1 MKKFLENGKISR
13 ICLYSCIVAV
23 CFLYTGSAYMS
34 QFYRLIPL
42 YDAQTVDIITSC
54 LNYVLQAMGILVFV
68 LGLKHKPAVW
78 GDHRFFV
85 VLLFIGIPFM
95 TVMQLAKAG
104 IIVVVS
110 GCIFHFLI
118 GLYFGCYLSL
128 FAKYVPVKNAG
139 VSYGIAYAFG
149 SVGTYIL
156 SLFKDGDFLVSKGIT
171 VLYIILA
178 VLTIFLVYFG
188 NVHQATDS
196 ENEPTREN
204 ESDGSL
210 WLFSATVVVMMI
222 ISVIGSGLY
231 YSLPQ
236 AADIDWN
243 LIRAFYAIGLIVTG
257 LIMDRSR
264 WVGEIL
270 VAASLLYPLIAMA
283 LIGEGMNNTVA
294 LSFSYLFRGC
304 LTVYY
309 IISFTDIAS
318 SDRKRLFVAPLGLF
332 FSRLTEACLTLLLM
346 LVAVPN
352 LVQIITM
359 ALFMIP
365 LIVLI
370 VIRQKNKVTP
380 LSVPVDEQKKK
391 AVFAD
396 KYHLTARET
405 EILGFLAEGLTDDE
419 IASKINISRNTV
431 RFHVSNILKKTGT
444 SSRVDAARSMQK
456 FN

>member
-1 MKKFLENGKISR
+1 MKKFWENIFFSR
-13 ICLYSCIVAV
+13 ICLYGCIVAV

-42 YDAQTVDIITSC
+42 YDAQTVDVITSC
-54 LNYVLQAMGILVFV
+54 LNYVLQALGIVMFV
-68 LGLKHKPAVW
+68 LGLRYRSDIW

-85 VLLFIGIPFM
+85 VMLFIGIPCM
-95 TVMQLAKAG
+95 TIMQFAG
-104 IIVVVS
+104 SGMIIVVS
-110 GCIFHFLI
+110 GCIFNFLI
-118 GLYFGCYLSL
+118 GLYFGCYLSM
-128 FAKYVPVKNAG
+128 FAQFVPIEHAG

-156 SLFKDGDFLVSKGIT
+156 SLFEDGEFLVSKRIT
-171 VLYIILA
+171 VLYIVLA
-178 VLTIFLVYFG
+178 VFTIILVYTG
-188 NVHQATDS
+188 YGQPATEIDDVSRHREDS
-196 ENEPTREN
+196 F
-204 ESDGSL
+204 ESFL
-210 WLFSATVVVMMI
+210 PFSAKVIVMMM

-264 WVGEIL
+264 WIGEIL

-318 SDRKRLFVAPLGLF
+318 SDRKMLFVAPLGLF
-332 FSRLTEACLTLLLM
+332 FSRLTEACLTLVLM

-359 ALFMIP
+359 ALLMIP

>member
-1 MKKFLENGKISR
+1 MRKFWKNERNGR

-23 CFLYTGSAYMS
+23 CFLYTGSVYMS
-34 QFYRLIPL
+34 QFYRLIPF

-54 LNYVLQAMGILVFV
+54 LNYVLQALGILVFA
-68 LGLKHKPAVW
+68 LGLKHKPTVL
-78 GDHRFFV
+78 GNHRFFIV
-85 VLLFIGIPFM
+85 TLFIGIPCM
-95 TVMQLAKAG
+95 MVMQLAKSG
-104 IIVVVS
+104 MVIVVS
-110 GCIFHFLI
+110 GGIFHFLI

-128 FAKYVPVKNAG
+128 FAKFVPIKYSG
-139 VSYGIAYAFG
+139 ISYGIAYAFG

-156 SLFKDGDFLVSKGIT
+156 SLFEGGDFLISKKIT

-178 VLTIFLVYFG
+178 ILTIFLVWFG
-188 NVHQATDS
+188 YAHPETESKDVPGQ
-196 ENEPTREN
+196 ERE
-204 ESDGSL
+204 SSGSL
-210 WLFSATVVVMMI
+210 LLPSATVVVMMMV
-222 ISVIGSGLY
+222 SVIGSGLY

-243 LIRAFYAIGLIVTG
+243 LIRAFYAVGLILTG
-257 LIMDRSR
+257 LTMDCKR
-264 WVGEIL
+264 WIGEIL
-270 VAASLLYPLIAMA
+270 TAASLLYPLIALT

-294 LSFSYLFRGC
+294 FSFSYLFRGC

-309 IISFTDIAS
+309 IIFFTDIAS
-318 SDRKRLFVAPLGLF
+318 FDKKRLFVAPLGLF
-332 FSRLTEACLTLLLM
+332 FSRLTEASLTLILM
-346 LVAVPN
+346 AIAIPN
-352 LVQIITM
+352 LVQIIAM
-359 ALFMIP
+359 ALLMIP
-365 LIVLI
+365 LTVLI
-370 VIRQKNKVTP
+370 VIRQKSKILP
-380 LSVPVDEQKKK
+380 FSAPVDEQKKK

-444 SSRVDAARSMQK
+444 STRVDAARSMQK